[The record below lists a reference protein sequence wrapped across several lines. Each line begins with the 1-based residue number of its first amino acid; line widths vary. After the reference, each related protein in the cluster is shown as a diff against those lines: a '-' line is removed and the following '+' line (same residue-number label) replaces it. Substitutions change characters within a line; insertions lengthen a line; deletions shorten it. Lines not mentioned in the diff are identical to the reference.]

1 MYPGRLMILA
11 FVFMT
16 MAIFM
21 TASSSG
27 TFNMTVGVTE
37 VVQVEQHYGPPS
49 YTYMG
54 AWDGYP
60 CVVYV
65 YPHWGFTRYVY
76 TYGGF
81 VVHVEDGR

>member
-1 MYPGRLMILA
+1 MMMVTFMIA
-11 FVFMT
+11 V

-21 TASSSG
+21 TASSGG

-37 VVQVEQHYGPPS
+37 VVAVEQHYGPPS

-54 AWDGYP
+54 SWDGYP

>member
-1 MYPGRLMILA
+1 MYPGQMMMFTFL
-11 FVFMT
+11 VVV
-16 MAIFM
+16 MAIFL
-21 TASSSG
+21 TASTGG

-37 VVQVEQHYGPPS
+37 VVQVEQHYGAPS

-54 AWDGYP
+54 VWDGYP

-65 YPHWGFTRYVY
+65 YPHWGFTRYIY

-81 VVHVEDGR
+81 VIHVEDGQ